1 MKEDYITA
9 EEFSELC
16 QKGLAYEGYI
26 VGIGY
31 AFINVTFGLEYLN
44 PAITY
49 VPTPNTGYSYSQYP
63 IQRSYVYQ
71 YIDTSEDQ
79 IKRSLVKEKNVDAI
93 SVKEIQSKAKMWH
106 TTQTGIKQTNINTY
120 NSIAQEDS
128 SYAREQVEDIAKKV
142 VEYNPIAQGALSYA
156 SAFSESFINGAEIRV
171 NEIQNHSVMFEKR
184 FQNGA
189 YNRSMYNALVKG
201 KCKVPAKASPKYTPD
216 QRLEIARSRRLEIE
230 KGNIKT
236 NGGNVSKTEFVYG
249 KNVSRFT
256 KVMKGAG
263 VAGFIVQTV
272 ASGYNIWQAIDTNDE
287 RKGRII
293 GKSAV
298 DVIVP
303 IVCIAI
309 GGPGAWI
316 IGGTYFIVDIA
327 GGWDY
332 LMDQTYNTFN
342 EK

>member
-1 MKEDYITA
+1 M
-9 EEFSELC
+9 
-16 QKGLAYEGYI
+16 
-26 VGIGY
+26 
-31 AFINVTFGLEYLN
+31 
-44 PAITY
+44 
-49 VPTPNTGYSYSQYP
+49 
-63 IQRSYVYQ
+63 
-71 YIDTSEDQ
+71 
-79 IKRSLVKEKNVDAI
+79 
-93 SVKEIQSKAKMWH
+93 
-106 TTQTGIKQTNINTY
+106 
-120 NSIAQEDS
+120 
-128 SYAREQVEDIAKKV
+128 
-142 VEYNPIAQGALSYA
+142 
-156 SAFSESFINGAEIRV
+156 
-171 NEIQNHSVMFEKR
+171 
-184 FQNGA
+184 
-189 YNRSMYNALVKG
+189 
-201 KCKVPAKASPKYTPD
+201 
-216 QRLEIARSRRLEIE
+216 
-230 KGNIKT
+230 
-236 NGGNVSKTEFVYG
+236 SKTEFVYG

-287 RKGRII
+287 RKERII

-342 EK
+342 KK

>member
-1 MKEDYITA
+1 MPYEVRLTAMEDMIANQNPDPVTA
-9 EEFSELC
+9 EELRGLMSDVIVAVNRVQFYIGDEQIARHVNLGN
-16 QKGLAYEGYI
+16 QKLD
-26 VGIGY
+26 
-31 AFINVTFGLEYLN
+31 
-44 PAITY
+44 
-49 VPTPNTGYSYSQYP
+49 
-63 IQRSYVYQ
+63 R
-71 YIDTSEDQ
+71 
-79 IKRSLVKEKNVDAI
+79 R
-93 SVKEIQSKAKMWH
+93 
-106 TTQTGIKQTNINTY
+106 
-120 NSIAQEDS
+120 
-128 SYAREQVEDIAKKV
+128 
-142 VEYNPIAQGALSYA
+142 YNPIAQGALSYA
-156 SAFSESFINGAEIRV
+156 SAFSESLIDGAKVRV
-171 NEIQNHSVMFEKR
+171 DEIQNHSVMFEKR

-256 KVMKGAG
+256 KVMKGANVIG
-263 VAGFIVQTV
+263 IGFQAIT
-272 ASGYNIWQAIDTNDE
+272 SGHNIWRAIDTNDE